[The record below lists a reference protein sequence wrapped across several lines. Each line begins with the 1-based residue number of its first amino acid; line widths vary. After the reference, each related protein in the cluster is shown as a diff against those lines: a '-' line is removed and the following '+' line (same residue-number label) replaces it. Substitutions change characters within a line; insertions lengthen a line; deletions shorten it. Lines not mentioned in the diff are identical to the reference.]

1 MPVTRRPARSS
12 FTLEVKRA
20 NRRTPEVLTISETSA
35 PAATPLA
42 DQVFGKSSERSR
54 PQKSDRSD
62 APIPARRK
70 PMLGTVLPE
79 PTEPPV
85 KASPRRVLPDL
96 LTAGVDPG
104 KERLHQEANERST
117 RHSTSRMSRTKNEA
131 TRPAATARGAEVGP
145 DPVKIAAV
153 AVTQPLSE
161 TVIPPHDSVEIVE
174 QVSTSRKRKRHALL
188 AVHKSDKRGGRPV
201 PPLPVGQRWKRRLPK
216 ACW

>member
-42 DQVFGKSSERSR
+42 DQVFGRSPGRSR
-54 PQKSDRSD
+54 PQKFDYSD
-62 APIPARRK
+62 ASVSDRRK
-70 PMLGTVLPE
+70 PVLGTGSPE
-79 PTEPPV
+79 AIEPPA

-117 RHSTSRMSRTKNEA
+117 RHSTSRMSRTKKEGA
-131 TRPAATARGAEVGP
+131 HRAATARGAEVGP

-161 TVIPPHDSVEIVE
+161 TVIPPHDSVETVE

-188 AVHKSDKRGGRPV
+188 AVHKSDKRGGRPM

>member
-1 MPVTRRPARSS
+1 MTMTRHSGRSS
-12 FTLEVKRA
+12 FTFEIKRA

-54 PQKSDRSD
+54 PQKSDHSD

-79 PTEPPV
+79 LTEPPV
-85 KASPRRVLPDL
+85 KASPPRVLPDL

-117 RHSTSRMSRTKNEA
+117 RRSTSRVSRTKKEGA
-131 TRPAATARGAEVGP
+131 HRAATARGAEVGP

-161 TVIPPHDSVEIVE
+161 TVILPHDSVETVE

-188 AVHKSDKRGGRPV
+188 AVHESAERNGRPV
-201 PPLPVGQRWKRRLPK
+201 PPLPVG
-216 ACW
+216 